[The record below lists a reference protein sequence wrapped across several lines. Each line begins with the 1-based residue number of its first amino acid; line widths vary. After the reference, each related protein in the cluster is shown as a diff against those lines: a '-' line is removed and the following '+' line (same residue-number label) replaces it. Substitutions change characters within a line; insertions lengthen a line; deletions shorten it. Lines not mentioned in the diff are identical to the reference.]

1 MDLNLAWLRSW
12 LEVVDCGGFARA
24 APRLHLSQPRIS
36 AHVASLERALGCELI
51 DRRARPLALTGDGR
65 RLLPKARAIVAAV
78 DDTVS
83 DMRSTETTYAGK
95 LTIASFASASD
106 AFLPGLLMELRRGNP
121 LLEVAV
127 IDGDVK
133 VIESTLYE
141 RRAAVALRPFRPD
154 PSDAA
159 LVRRGIWS
167 EPFVV
172 LAPTGHPILDE
183 HETAL
188 RLEQIAR
195 HPVITIGDP
204 LGDPILGFEALSA
217 MHSSGIE
224 VSVGIVSHQPTTLAA
239 MVRAGH
245 GIGLVN
251 LLAARMVRTDGL
263 EMRAVDSPHLRRDV
277 ALWWHAERPLS
288 RAAQAFIDLALS
300 SPRPEGTLPLEY
312 SHHGSAG

>member
-12 LEVVDCGGFARA
+12 LEVVDSGGFARA

-51 DRRARPLALTGDGR
+51 DRRARPLALTEEGK
-65 RLLPKARAIVAAV
+65 RLLPKARAIVSAV

-83 DMRSTETTYAGK
+83 DMTSTATALAGR

-106 AFLPGLLMELRRGNP
+106 AFLPGVLKQLRTANP
-121 LLEVAV
+121 MLEIAI

-133 VIESTLYE
+133 VIESRLSE
-141 RRAAVALRPFRPD
+141 RQAAVAVRPYRPD
-154 PSDAA
+154 PADPA
-159 LVRRGIWS
+159 LVRRGLWS

-172 LAPTGHPILDE
+172 LAPVEHPIWTDSD
-183 HETAL
+183 TKL

-224 VSVGIVSHQPTTLAA
+224 ARVGIVSHQPTTLAA

-251 LLAARMVRTDGL
+251 LLAARMVRADGL
-263 EMRAVDSPHLRRDV
+263 MMREVDNPHLRRDV

-288 RAAQAFIDLALS
+288 RAAQAFVDLALAS
-300 SPRPEGTLPLEY
+300 ERPDGTRPITVEGDL
-312 SHHGSAG
+312 